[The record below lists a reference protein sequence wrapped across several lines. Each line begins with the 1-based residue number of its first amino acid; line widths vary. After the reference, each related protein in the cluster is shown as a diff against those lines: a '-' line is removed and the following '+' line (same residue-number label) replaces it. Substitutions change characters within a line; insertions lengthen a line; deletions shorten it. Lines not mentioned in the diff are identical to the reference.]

1 MTRKKK
7 KKKRKLKIKNILI
20 FLLVLICFCG
30 LICLIILMPVRNIYI
45 NGNNVIS
52 DEVIIEQSGL
62 DKYPSFLLTSS
73 NKVKNS
79 LRNNK
84 YISDVK
90 IKKKLGNIIEI
101 KVLEHRLI
109 SFLAND
115 TKIIL
120 SNGNVVDNI
129 YNVSDL
135 PVLNSNLSDR
145 KKIEFA
151 KKFNKVDKDILRQ
164 ISQIEYVPVKVDE
177 ERFLLYMDD
186 GNLVYVT
193 LTKINKLN
201 KYNKIKGKLVGKMGV
216 VYLDSGDYVELKDNK
231 SVVNNNDKKVQ

>member
-1 MTRKKK
+1 
-7 KKKRKLKIKNILI
+7 
-20 FLLVLICFCG
+20 
-30 LICLIILMPVRNIYI
+30 MPVRNIYI

-52 DEVIIEQSGL
+52 DEIIIEQSGL

-73 NKVKNS
+73 NKIKNS

-101 KVLEHRLI
+101 KVLEYRLI

-115 TKIIL
+115 KKIIL